1 MAEWDKTTPSG
12 SEPLRQG
19 AGRIREMKIYLQ
31 DALSR
36 EHVFPGEYGDTAGKH
51 QPGKVPVVV
60 FDTKSNL
67 QNNLADDA
75 FGYATDEAQSYVK
88 HDGSL
93 HLVMDDGTQ
102 LFPSGTR
109 CIFYQESAPVGW
121 SIVSDFDD
129 MVCLVDDSSGG
140 ATGGSWTISGLSASG
155 HSHTLSTV
163 PNHRHEV
170 PHAVNDYPDMSFRS
184 WPWGTG
190 SSPSWNYKY
199 KETGR
204 DVSAKA
210 GKTGDP
216 TSVSSTTTS
225 SETVSLS
232 HDGNWR
238 PPGHWFI
245 LCERD

>member
-1 MAEWDKTTPSG
+1 VNLFAK
-12 SEPLRQG
+12 
-19 AGRIREMKIYLQ
+19 GRIEFEMKIYLQ

-51 QPGKVPVVV
+51 RPGKVPVVV

-67 QNNLADDA
+67 QNNLANGA

-88 HDGSL
+88 HDDTL

-109 CIFYQESAPVGW
+109 CIFYQESAPIGW
-121 SIVSDFDD
+121 SIISDFDD
-129 MVCLVDDSSGG
+129 IVCLVSNSSGG
-140 ATGGSWTISGLSASG
+140 DTGGSWTITGLSASA
-155 HSHTLSTV
+155 HSHVLSVV
-163 PNHRHEV
+163 PDHRHEI
-170 PHAVNDYPDMSFRS
+170 PHGVSNDKMTFLTGV
-184 WPWGTG
+184 WGYG
-190 SSPSWNYKY
+190 ANQSWNYKY
-199 KETGR
+199 KESSASSSGR
-204 DVSAKA
+204 A

-216 TSVSSTTTS
+216 TSISSTTTS